1 MSVTYVAHVYRM
13 HTLQRAAGRM
23 FHEWA
28 EAIGARLEELIG
40 ADVSPGGPG
49 AGTSDEAS
57 TTTTMMVESWDQMTF
72 DDARRRQLRV
82 EDDEEDFLDEAS
94 ICNQRCPFALQMAAC
109 QLLLEITSFLRET
122 FQCLPARGGPSR
134 QSTRGERQPG
144 APMPIGGPP
153 AGFQSHNA
161 NRRWSMAL
169 STLGVSQTSAHSLIS
184 LAEQTQ
190 AAHPMAGVGERR
202 ISFVLHEADA
212 ESDNQSDHMAGM
224 AAGLLSFQQQ
234 HLHQQQQGEGAAG
247 SVADRPP
254 AGPGQAR
261 QARQR

>member
-1 MSVTYVAHVYRM
+1 
-13 HTLQRAAGRM
+13 M
-23 FHEWA
+23 FHDWA

-40 ADVSPGGPG
+40 ADAGPG
-49 AGTSDEAS
+49 ESIG
-57 TTTTMMVESWDQMTF
+57 ESWDQATL

-94 ICNQRCPFALQMAAC
+94 ICDQRCPFALQMAAC
-109 QLLLEITSFLRET
+109 QLLLEITSFMRET

-134 QSTRGERQPG
+134 QSTRGERHPG
-144 APMPIGGPP
+144 APMAAPP

-212 ESDNQSDHMAGM
+212 ESDNQSEHMAGM

-234 HLHQQQQGEGAAG
+234 HLHQQQQNDGAGGSGGDRAG
-247 SVADRPP
+247 
-254 AGPGQAR
+254 GPGLR
-261 QARQR
+261 QSRQRFVMSYLFMTILLNSFPRGR